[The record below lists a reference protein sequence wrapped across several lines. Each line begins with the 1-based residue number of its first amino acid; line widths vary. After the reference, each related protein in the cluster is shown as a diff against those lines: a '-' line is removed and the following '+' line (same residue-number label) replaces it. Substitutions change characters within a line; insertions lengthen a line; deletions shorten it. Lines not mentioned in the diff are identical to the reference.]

1 MSLSLIGILTI
12 LTIVVLLIWNR
23 TSPIVIMII
32 LPVIGALIAGFSVA
46 EIGVFFEDGIA
57 QVMNVVVMFI
67 FAIIF
72 FGIMQDAGL
81 FEPIINKMIALSGG
95 NVVKV
100 AVATVLI
107 AAIGQ
112 LDGSGA
118 STFLI
123 TIPALLPL
131 YQRLKMNPYLLLLL
145 VGGSAAIMNMVPWG
159 GPLGR
164 VASVL
169 GMDVNELW
177 QPLIPIQIVGLILM
191 LGLAVLLGVREQ
203 RRIKNQYG
211 LVDGA
216 VALEVSSEENDE
228 EDDEAKTKETDSHG
242 NSLERPKLIWVNLII
257 ALAVIGVLVSG
268 IIPSGFA
275 FMMGVAVVLLINYPS
290 VTDQTA
296 RLRAH
301 APSALTMAGIILA
314 AGLFLGVLTG
324 SGMLDAIS
332 KDFVTILP
340 EGVTQYIHLIVGV
353 LGIPFDMLLSTDAY
367 YFALFPVIEQIASAV
382 GVDSLSTAYA
392 MIIGNIVGTFISPL
406 APAVW
411 LALGLSGLEM
421 GKHIRYSFFWL
432 WGMSLVLIGVAILFG
447 TISI

>member
-12 LTIVVLLIWNR
+12 LTIVALLIWNK
-23 TSPIVIMII
+23 TSPIIIMII
-32 LPVIGALIAGFSVA
+32 LPVIGALIAGFGVA

-81 FEPIINKMIALSGG
+81 FEPIINKMIDLSGG

-107 AAIGQ
+107 AIVGQ

-131 YQRLKMNPYLLLLL
+131 YKRLNMNPYLLLLL
-145 VGGSAAIMNMVPWG
+145 IAGSAAIMNMVPWG

-164 VASVL
+164 AASVL
-169 GMDVNELW
+169 GMDPNELW
-177 QPLIPIQIVGLILM
+177 QPLIPVQIVGLLLM
-191 LGLAVLLGVREQ
+191 VGLAVFLGFREK
-203 RRIKNQYG
+203 RRIEKEYG

-216 VALEVSSEENDE
+216 IASESLSEANDE
-228 EDDEAKTKETDSHG
+228 GSIEDKNKETDSYG

-275 FMMGVAVVLLINYPS
+275 FMIGVAVALLINYPN

-296 RLRAH
+296 RIRAH

-324 SGMLDAIS
+324 SGMLDAIAE
-332 KDFVTILP
+332 DFVTILP
-340 EGVTQYIHLIVGV
+340 ESVTQYIHLIVGF

-367 YFALFPVIEQIASAV
+367 YFALFPIIEQIGSTV
-382 GVDSLSTAYA
+382 GIDSLSTAYA

-432 WGMSLVLIGVAILFG
+432 WGMSIVLIVVAVVFG
-447 TISI
+447 IISI

>member
-12 LTIVVLLIWNR
+12 LTIVALLIWNK
-23 TSPIVIMII
+23 TSPIIIMII
-32 LPVIGALIAGFSVA
+32 LPVIGALIAGFGVA

-81 FEPIINKMIALSGG
+81 FEPIINKMIDLSGG

-107 AAIGQ
+107 AIVGQ

-131 YQRLKMNPYLLLLL
+131 YKRLNMNPYLLLLL
-145 VGGSAAIMNMVPWG
+145 IAGSAAIMNMVPWG

-164 VASVL
+164 AASVL
-169 GMDVNELW
+169 GMDPNELW
-177 QPLIPIQIVGLILM
+177 QPLIPVQIVGLLLM
-191 LGLAVLLGVREQ
+191 VGLAVFLGFREKH
-203 RRIKNQYG
+203 RIEKEYG

-216 VALEVSSEENDE
+216 IASESLSEANDE
-228 EDDEAKTKETDSHG
+228 ESIEAKNKETDSYG

-275 FMMGVAVVLLINYPS
+275 FMIGVAVALLINYPN

-296 RLRAH
+296 RIRAH

-324 SGMLDAIS
+324 SGMLDAIAE
-332 KDFVTILP
+332 DFVTILP
-340 EGVTQYIHLIVGV
+340 ESVTQYIHLIVGF

-367 YFALFPVIEQIASAV
+367 YFALFPIIEQIGSTV
-382 GVDSLSTAYA
+382 GIDSLSTAYA

-432 WGMSLVLIGVAILFG
+432 WGMSIVLIVVAVVFG
-447 TISI
+447 IISI

>member
-12 LTIVVLLIWNR
+12 LTIVALLIWNK
-23 TSPIVIMII
+23 TSPIIIMII
-32 LPVIGALIAGFSVA
+32 LPVIGALIAGFGVA

-81 FEPIINKMIALSGG
+81 FEPIINKMIDLSGG

-107 AAIGQ
+107 AIVGQ

-131 YQRLKMNPYLLLLL
+131 YKRLNMNPYLLLLL
-145 VGGSAAIMNMVPWG
+145 IAGSAAIMNMVPWG

-164 VASVL
+164 AASVL
-169 GMDVNELW
+169 GMDPNELW
-177 QPLIPIQIVGLILM
+177 QPLIPVQIVGLLLM
-191 LGLAVLLGVREQ
+191 VGLAVFLGFREKH
-203 RRIKNQYG
+203 RIEKEYG

-216 VALEVSSEENDE
+216 IASESLSEANDE
-228 EDDEAKTKETDSHG
+228 ESIEAKNKETDSYG

-275 FMMGVAVVLLINYPS
+275 FMIGVAVALLINYPN

-296 RLRAH
+296 RIRAH

-324 SGMLDAIS
+324 SGMLDAIAE
-332 KDFVTILP
+332 DFVTILP
-340 EGVTQYIHLIVGV
+340 ESVTQYIHLIVGF

-367 YFALFPVIEQIASAV
+367 YFALFPIIEQIGSTV
-382 GVDSLSTAYA
+382 GIDSLSTAYA

-432 WGMSLVLIGVAILFG
+432 WGMSIVLIVVAILFG
-447 TISI
+447 IISI

>member
-12 LTIVVLLIWNR
+12 LTIVALLIWNK
-23 TSPIVIMII
+23 TSPIIIMII
-32 LPVIGALIAGFSVA
+32 LPVVGALIAGFGVA

-81 FEPIINKMIALSGG
+81 FEPIINKMIDLSGG

-107 AAIGQ
+107 AMVGQ

-131 YQRLKMNPYLLLLL
+131 YKRLKMNPYLLLLL
-145 VGGSAAIMNMVPWG
+145 IAGSAAIMNMVPWG

-164 VASVL
+164 AASVL
-169 GMDVNELW
+169 GMDANELW
-177 QPLIPIQIVGLILM
+177 QPLIPVQIVGLLLM
-191 LGLAVLLGVREQ
+191 VGLAVLLGFREQ
-203 RRIKNQYG
+203 RKIENEYG

-216 VALEVSSEENDE
+216 KAQEETSEGNDE
-228 EDDEAKTKETDSHG
+228 GPYEANSKETDSKG
-242 NSLERPKLIWVNLII
+242 NSLERPKLIWVNLIL
-257 ALAVIGVLVSG
+257 ALAVIGILVSG
-268 IIPSGFA
+268 VIPSGFA
-275 FMMGVAVVLLINYPS
+275 FMLGVAVALLINYPNI
-290 VTDQTA
+290 TDQTA

-324 SGMLDAIS
+324 SGMLDAIAE
-332 KDFVTILP
+332 DFVTILP
-340 EGVTQYIHLIVGV
+340 EGVTQYIHLIVGF

-367 YFALFPVIEQIASAV
+367 YFALFPIIEQIASTV

-432 WGMSLVLIGVAILFG
+432 WGLSLILIVVAILFG
-447 TISI
+447 IISV